1 MNEQDMN
8 PRTVLIAAAI
18 GAVVCFLLAILIY
31 LFAFGKEP
39 MVPVYTDDFD
49 AVPLDSY
56 AQ

>member
-39 MVPVYTDDFD
+39 MVPVYTEDFD
-49 AVPLDSY
+49 AVPLDNY